1 LYETAPPLTPCGRPP
16 RLEALVRQ
24 DRSVP
29 EVAVV
34 TAARLSHSDDI
45 TLRQRRYV
53 ITQSVRIACVVL
65 ATMLPVPLFWK
76 GVFMLGAIVLPWFGV
91 VMANAGP
98 TVSRR
103 RKNALVERPVDA
115 EPLRIAIEPSR
126 VIDQD

>member
-1 LYETAPPLTPCGRPP
+1 M
-16 RLEALVRQ
+16 RQ

-29 EVAVV
+29 QVAVV
-34 TAARLSHSDDI
+34 TAARISHTDDI

-53 ITQSVRIACVVL
+53 ITQSVRIACVVAAAL
-65 ATMLPVPLFWK
+65 LPVALIWK
-76 GVFMLGAIVLPWFGV
+76 GLFMLGAVALPWFGV

-103 RKNALVERPVDA
+103 KKTALVARPEPV
-115 EPLRIAIEPSR
+115 EPLRIAIEPGR